1 MIQFFDL
8 LREVR
13 DLIYAQCVYS
23 DGGYILDFDSN
34 RLKCA
39 NGDSIDLTFML
50 TCKRVAREARG
61 IALSTNIL
69 NFSSVCS
76 EEHRITAGRFDTFL
90 NLLHCRRDCKIDEIF
105 PDVLSITEDIW
116 KELSEIDPKFTPYLG
131 LLKRRSNGWQ
141 ITEDGRRERAPKAM
155 PTIGPP
161 GSCGETPSISREW
174 VRSVLQTLL
183 EHRHHF
189 GEEQF
194 TLFEIGWSE
203 YRFMENQIASLVNV
217 NPDPWEIPSPPQRVN
232 DLIQSLGN
240 PFEEYFS
247 QEWDLIHSGPPD
259 KSQIKYHYSAAAVAI
274 RFLASLPLVCRMSIR
289 TIILD
294 EDRYAVGR
302 AESHGLGLI
311 PYCQENPRL
320 RVERRAS
327 MWRTVLQSMTGN
339 RPPPHTVPEKRQGN
353 ECLYAASISDCVA
366 VWVLEALELERAGMP
381 AGSFS
386 LVLDGD
392 SVCPRIFQDV
402 VQRDAACQAAV
413 DLCLER
419 KILPA
424 LSWSE
429 RRSDPRHN
437 WRSTALGEYAGKDN
451 MWYLFEDFPQAI
463 RDITSGNSIVKCNF
477 DVGKMVDP
485 EALVRERRYW
495 KMDDWKEG
503 WWGHK
508 FESFRPDSGSW
519 IDLLCDNSYQSD
531 LPFDYNDY
539 F

>member
-1 MIQFFDL
+1 MINFFDL
-8 LREVR
+8 PREVR

-23 DGGYILDFDSN
+23 DGGYISDFDSN

-50 TCKRVAREARG
+50 TCKRVTREARG
-61 IALSTNIL
+61 IALSSNIL

-90 NLLHCRRDCKIDEIF
+90 NLLHRRRDNKVNEIF

-116 KELSEIDPKFTPYLG
+116 KELSGINPKFAPYMD
-131 LLKRRSNGWQ
+131 LLRHRPNAWQ
-141 ITEDGRRERAPKAM
+141 IMEDGHRERAPKTM
-155 PTIGPP
+155 PTLGPP
-161 GSCGETPSISREW
+161 GSCGETPSTSREW

-183 EHRHHF
+183 KHRHRF

-194 TLFEIGWSE
+194 TLFETGWSK
-203 YRFMENQIASLVNV
+203 YRFMETQIASLVNV
-217 NPDPWEIPSPPQRVN
+217 NPDPWMIPSSPQVVSN
-232 DLIQSLGN
+232 LIQSLGN

-247 QEWDLIHSGPPD
+247 EEWDSSLNDDPYD
-259 KSQIKYHYSAAAVAI
+259 KSQIKHHYPATAVAI
-274 RFLASLPLVCRMSIR
+274 RFLASLPLACRLSIR
-289 TIILD
+289 NIVLD
-294 EDRYAVGR
+294 ENRYAVGR

-320 RVERRAS
+320 RVERRVN
-327 MWRTVLQSMTGN
+327 MWRTVFQSMTGN
-339 RPPPHTVPEKRQGN
+339 RQPGHTVPTKRGDY
-353 ECLYAASISDCVA
+353 LPARSISDCVA

-386 LVLDGD
+386 LVLEGD
-392 SVCPRIFQDV
+392 SVCPRIFQSV
-402 VQRDAACQAAV
+402 VQRDAAWQAAV

-437 WRSTALGEYAGKDN
+437 FRSRALGECCGRDN
-451 MWYLFEDFPQAI
+451 MWYLFEDSPQAI
-463 RDITSGNSIVKCNF
+463 RDIKSGNSIVRCNF
-477 DVGKMVDP
+477 DVGKALDP
-485 EALVRERRYW
+485 EALVREHKYW

-503 WWGHK
+503 WWCR
-508 FESFRPDSGSW
+508 ESKSFQPASGSW
-519 IDLLCDNSYQSD
+519 LDLLCDNSHQSD
-531 LPFDYNDY
+531 LPLD
-539 F
+539 